1 MPSSVLSPRSALV
14 AGLLALAAVPMAA
27 QQRPPAD
34 RPVMSFEAYDPR
46 STLKVPGGEVLRA
59 RFPFIDIHN
68 HQPRR
73 TVGGVDSLVGQM
85 DALNLRLMVDLS
97 GGTGEALAE
106 KVRTYRTKQA
116 GRFAVFANLDFR
128 GIDAPDWS
136 AKAAAQLERD
146 VKVGG
151 AQGLK
156 IFKNLGMDVRDAQG
170 RRFPTNDP
178 KFDPIW
184 AKAGELG
191 IPVLIHTAEPAM
203 FFEPVDERNE
213 RWLELTLYPGRR
225 RPVPENPSFEPLMAE
240 QHDVFRKHPKTTFIN
255 AHLGW
260 YGQDLVRLG
269 QLMERYPNMVT
280 EFGAVIY
287 EPARQPKFARQFFIK
302 YQDRIL
308 FGKDSWVP
316 DEYKT
321 YFRVLETGDEYF
333 PYHKK
338 YHAFWSMYGLEL
350 PDEVLKKI
358 YYKNA
363 LRIVPGLDAKAFPR

>member
-1 MPSSVLSPRSALV
+1 MPSFASSIRLV
-14 AGLLALAAVPMAA
+14 ASTSLVVLCAAPAVA

-73 TVGGVDSLVGQM
+73 TVAGVDSLVGQM
-85 DALNLRLMVDLS
+85 DALNLRILVDLS

-116 GRFAVFANLDFR
+116 GRFVVFANLDFR

-203 FFEPVDERNE
+203 FF
-213 RWLELTLYPGRR
+213 
-225 RPVPENPSFEPLMAE
+225 
-240 QHDVFRKHPKTTFIN
+240 
-255 AHLGW
+255 
-260 YGQDLVRLG
+260 
-269 QLMERYPNMVT
+269 
-280 EFGAVIY
+280 
-287 EPARQPKFARQFFIK
+287 
-302 YQDRIL
+302 
-308 FGKDSWVP
+308 
-316 DEYKT
+316 
-321 YFRVLETGDEYF
+321 
-333 PYHKK
+333 
-338 YHAFWSMYGLEL
+338 
-350 PDEVLKKI
+350 
-358 YYKNA
+358 
-363 LRIVPGLDAKAFPR
+363 

>member
-1 MPSSVLSPRSALV
+1 MPSSVLSLRSALV
-14 AGLLALAAVPMAA
+14 AGLLTLAAAPMAA

-73 TVGGVDSLVGQM
+73 TVASVDSLVGQM
-85 DALNLRLMVDLS
+85 DALNLRIMVDLS
-97 GGTGEALAE
+97 GGTGDALAE

-116 GRFAVFANLDFR
+116 GRFVVFANLDFR

-225 RPVPENPSFEPLMAE
+225 RPVPENPAFEPLMAE

-321 YFRVLETGDEYF
+321 YFRVLESGDEYF

-350 PDEVLKKI
+350 PDEVLKKV

-363 LRIVPGLDAKAFPR
+363 LRVVPGLDAKAFPR